1 MAITLYYPLF
11 LLFFSFF
18 LVLSLSLFISSI
30 TVVCLYSYVF
40 MLQRRKPVQCLFVL
54 MEERE
59 KLYLKIEDEE
69 DELIFACVL
78 ICIHKK
84 KKQNWMKEFILLRII
99 WYLIRSSMN
108 GVLFISKKS
117 FLKRLHRI
125 LGFNL
130 TFEQYYQI
138 YQ

>member
-1 MAITLYYPLF
+1 
-11 LLFFSFF
+11 
-18 LVLSLSLFISSI
+18 
-30 TVVCLYSYVF
+30 

-84 KKQNWMKEFILLRII
+84 KKQN
-99 WYLIRSSMN
+99 
-108 GVLFISKKS
+108 
-117 FLKRLHRI
+117 
-125 LGFNL
+125 
-130 TFEQYYQI
+130 
-138 YQ
+138 